1 MAAPR
6 IVVLD
11 NDATTGSYFELF
23 AWYDWLLESRL
34 ASHLSVKELGSVF
47 ARILETGRSFRPW
60 TGNFLRRLAALK
72 HDDRL
77 DYVVIY
83 TNQSERADTPRDV
96 HGIPL
101 SVPRLLE
108 TAYNR
113 LAGDNCL
120 IDLLLVRPHEF
131 DRSNKA
137 IGKNFKRVFEGLE
150 LGGPYSARNL
160 LFFDDLEKGWIDGT
174 SVQHSRSAH
183 VVVEPY
189 TKDFSSR
196 LFYDL
201 MVETIRQARRR
212 GLSMATEERAYGLIH
227 TSILHMAQMSRDE
240 PKYVPPKSWTTYV
253 PHLELFDE
261 DDN

>member
-1 MAAPR
+1 MASPR

-11 NDATTGSYFELF
+11 NDATTGSYYELF
-23 AWYDWLLESRL
+23 AWYEWLLESRL
-34 ASHLSVKELGSVF
+34 GPYLSVKELGVAF
-47 ARILETGRSFRPW
+47 ARILDVGRSFRPW
-60 TGNFLRRLAALK
+60 TANFLRRLSALK
-72 HDDRL
+72 EEDRL

-83 TNQSERADTPRDV
+83 TNQSERDDIPKDM

-131 DRSNKA
+131 DRSSKA
-137 IGKNFKRVFEGLE
+137 IGKNFKRIFEGLE
-150 LGGPYSARNL
+150 LHGPHSARNL
-160 LFFDDLEKGWIDGT
+160 LFFDDLEKGWIDSTG
-174 SVQHSRSAH
+174 VQHARSAH

-189 TKDFSSR
+189 TKNFNSK
-196 LFYDL
+196 LVYNL

-212 GLSMATEERAYGLIH
+212 GSPQTLEERAYGLVH
-227 TSILHMAQMSRDE
+227 THILTLAEMSLQE
-240 PKYVPPKSWTTYV
+240 PKYVPPKSWTTYL
-253 PHLELFDE
+253 PYLELFDE
-261 DDN
+261 EDN

>member
-1 MAAPR
+1 MASPR

-34 ASHLSVKELGSVF
+34 APYLSVKELGSIF
-47 ARILETGRSFRPW
+47 ARILESGRSFRPS
-60 TGNFLRRLAALK
+60 TGNFLRRLASLK
-72 HDDRL
+72 EEDRL

-83 TNQSERADTPRDV
+83 TNQSERSDIPRDS

-101 SVPRLLE
+101 SVPRILE
-108 TAYNR
+108 AAYNR
-113 LAGDNCL
+113 MAGDNCL
-120 IDLLLVRPHEF
+120 VDLLLVRPHEF

-137 IGKNFKRVFEGLE
+137 IGKNFRRIFDGLE
-150 LGGPYSARNL
+150 LQGPYSARNI
-160 LFFDDLEKGWIDGT
+160 LFFDDLQKGWIDGT
-174 SVQHSRSAH
+174 GVQHTRSAH

-196 LFYDL
+196 LVYNL

-212 GLSMATEERAYGLIH
+212 GSPIALEERAYGLVH
-227 TSILHMAQMSRDE
+227 THILNMAQVSAE
-240 PKYVPPKSWTTYV
+240 ETKYVPPKSWTAYA
-253 PHLELFDE
+253 PYLELFDD